1 MRKFGLIGYPL
12 SHSFSKKYFAE
23 KFEKEGITDAVY
35 ELYPIEDIKDFN
47 KFLHA
52 NPDLC
57 GINVTIPYKV
67 DVMAHIDWLDAEAKH
82 VGAVNT
88 IRIDKESPIS
98 VAFQGEVAFT
108 GDDFRLEGFNTDI
121 YGFEMSLKPFIKGHH
136 NRALVLGN
144 GGAAKAVCYV
154 LHKLEIPYTIVTRR
168 QEPGTILYSQLTPQ
182 LIADNKI
189 IINTSPV
196 GTSPKIDECPD
207 IPYEFITDEHLLY
220 DLIYNPEKT
229 LFLQKGEEKGAA
241 IKNGHEMLILQ
252 AEKAWEIWN
261 SRERY
266 P

>member
-47 KFLHA
+47 KFLHT

-67 DVMAHIDWLDAEAKH
+67 DVIKHIDWLDAEAKH

-98 VAFQGEVAFT
+98 VAFQGEVGFG
-108 GDDFRLEGFNTDI
+108 GDDFRLEGFNTDV
-121 YGFEMSLKPFIKGHH
+121 YGFEMSLKPFLHGHH
-136 NRALVLGN
+136 TSALVLGN
-144 GGAAKAVCYV
+144 GGAAKAVSYV
-154 LHKLEIPYTIVTRR
+154 LDKLEIPYQSVTRR
-168 QEPGTILYSQLTPQ
+168 ELPGTILFEDITPDM
-182 LIADNKI
+182 IAENKI
-189 IINTSPV
+189 IINTTPV
-196 GTSPKIDECPD
+196 GTSPDINECPP
-207 IPYEFITDEHLLY
+207 IPYEYITHQHLLY
-220 DLIYNPEKT
+220 DLIYNPEQT
-229 LFLQKGEEKGAA
+229 LFLQKGAEQGAA
-241 IKNGHEMLILQ
+241 TKNGLEMLILQ

-261 SRERY
+261 SKERY